1 MEVGVIYQSKYIIDE
16 NNNFKI
22 EFRNEQEIVE
32 LIFKKNRDFYL
43 ANAIAFVKN
52 KFDEDIFKLEEKVN
66 KAATSFPF
74 PQIEID
80 YSNQLFLDKKINK
93 YAYVLENTTKN
104 YLKEVTYFD
113 TENEVV
119 KKKNIYDVIER
130 LTDGIS
136 YINKAKTIF
145 KICILKLNL
154 S

>member
-1 MEVGVIYQSKYIIDE
+1 MEVGVIYQSEYIIDE

-80 YSNQLFLDKKINK
+80 YSNQLFLDKKFNK

-119 KKKNIYDVIER
+119 KKKNIYDVIEQ

-136 YINKAKTIF
+136 YINKAKAIF
-145 KICILKLNL
+145 KICILKLIL